1 MDLRSSTSIAEKLG
15 EEQYF
20 NFLKEVYKL
29 VTPGILKNKGE
40 IYQYV
45 GDEIVISW
53 PVKSGIENGNCIN
66 CYFDVKS
73 LLHKKEIYF
82 LKKYGV
88 QPEFKAGLHYGSV
101 MAGEIGI
108 VKRDIAYSGDVLNTT
123 SRIQELCNTFKVDIL
138 LSDNLAKKIDFDRLR
153 IQARSMGEIS
163 LRGKAN
169 KVELYS
175 I

>member
-1 MDLRSSTSIAEKLG
+1 MCR
-15 EEQYF
+15 
-20 NFLKEVYKL
+20 L
-29 VTPGILKNKGE
+29 VTPGILINKGE
-40 IYQYV
+40 IYHYV

-123 SRIQELCNTFKVDIL
+123 SRIQELCNSFNVDIL

-153 IQARSMGEIS
+153 IQTRSMGEIS
-163 LRGKAN
+163 LRGKSN